1 MATSKDGFER
11 LFNKYKR
18 YVYKICYQ
26 YTRSNEDALDLTQEI
41 FMKVYRNIDKVNVDK
56 DLKPWIR
63 RISVNTCIN
72 YKRDKKEAISLESA
86 ENGQSIIDTLRE
98 SKTTESIVLSRHFG
112 ERLKT
117 YINDLQPEIRVAVI
131 LRHFEGASY
140 KEIANSMQRPEG
152 TVKTYIYKGRQ
163 QLIRKLKEEEILEV

>member
-1 MATSKDGFER
+1 MAGKKDGFEK

-26 YTRSNEDALDLTQEI
+26 YTRSNEDALDLTQET
-41 FMKVYRNIDKVNVDK
+41 FLKVYKSISKVKIDS

-72 YKRDKKEAISLESA
+72 FKRDKKEAISLEKI
-86 ENGQSIIDTLRE
+86 EDGQPIIDTLGD
-98 SKTTESIVLSRHFG
+98 SKTTENTVLSRLVN

-117 YINDLQPEIRVAVI
+117 YINELQPEIKMAVV
-131 LRHFEGASY
+131 LRHIEGAS
-140 KEIANSMQRPEG
+140 
-152 TVKTYIYKGRQ
+152 
-163 QLIRKLKEEEILEV
+163 